1 MQEAL
6 AEVIKFMTQQRNFF
20 RIEAL
25 VSPTNAPSQALL
37 QKLGFKQEGLHRQK
51 LRFGQQRYD
60 MLSYALLA
68 TEFTASL

>member
-20 RIEAL
+20 RVEAL
-25 VSPTNAPSQALL
+25 VSPTNAPSQALV
-37 QKLGFKQEGLHRQK
+37 QKLGFKQEGLNRQK

-68 TEFTASL
+68 NE